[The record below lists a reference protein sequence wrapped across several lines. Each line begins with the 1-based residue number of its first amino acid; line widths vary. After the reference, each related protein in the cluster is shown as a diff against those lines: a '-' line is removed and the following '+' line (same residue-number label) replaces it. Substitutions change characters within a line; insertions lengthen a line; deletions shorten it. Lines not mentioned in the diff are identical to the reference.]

1 MPPRERLRALLETHR
16 FQQFII
22 AVIVINAATL
32 GLETSVSTVERY
44 GTVLTVVDHLALYI
58 FVVEL
63 VARLYAY
70 GWRFFRNPWNL
81 FDAAIVTVSLL
92 PTAGGLSVLRAL
104 RILRAL
110 RLISVVPSLRRV
122 VTALLTAMPGMSSIV
137 LLLALV
143 LYVTAVMGTKLY
155 HVTAP
160 EYFGDLPT
168 SLFTLF
174 QMMTGDAW
182 SDITREVM
190 AVHPSAWV
198 FFVAFMLVCTFVV
211 LNLFIAVV
219 VSAMEEEHAEESVQA
234 TEDLGRAVLAEL
246 ATLRAEVRELRDRVP
261 VTPNGGPGPA
271 AKGRPRA
278 AGNGA
283 PDPVPSLGNTANGDA
298 RNTAA
303 NGDARPDV
311 RSAGNGGPVSEN
323 AAANGDVRPEKN
335 GGSDSRGARRDSRA
349 ARRNGGAKKPA
360 TRGAAGRRRGSASG
374 QRE

>member
-1 MPPRERLRALLETHR
+1 MRERLRATLETPGFQR
-16 FQQFII
+16 FIV

-32 GLETSVSTVERY
+32 GLETSAGAVRRY
-44 GTVLTVVDHLALYI
+44 GTALTVVDHLALYV
-58 FVVEL
+58 FVAEL
-63 VARLYAY
+63 GCKLYAY
-70 GWRFFRNPWNL
+70 GPRFFRNPWNL
-81 FDAAIVTVSLL
+81 FDTAIVTVSLL

-122 VTALLTAMPGMSSIV
+122 VTALLTAMPGMTSIV

-143 LYVTAVMGTKLY
+143 LYVAAVMGTKLY

-160 EYFGDLPT
+160 AYFGDLPT

-182 SDITREVM
+182 SDITRQVM
-190 AVHPSAWV
+190 NTHPWAWV

-234 TEDLGRAVLAEL
+234 TEDVGRAVLTEL
-246 ATLRAEVRELRDRVP
+246 AALRAEVRELRDRLP
-261 VTPNGGPGPA
+261 ATGAEAGGRTGEP
-271 AKGRPRA
+271 
-278 AGNGA
+278 
-283 PDPVPSLGNTANGDA
+283 
-298 RNTAA
+298 
-303 NGDARPDV
+303 
-311 RSAGNGGPVSEN
+311 
-323 AAANGDVRPEKN
+323 
-335 GGSDSRGARRDSRA
+335 A
-349 ARRNGGAKKPA
+349 ARR
-360 TRGAAGRRRGSASG
+360 AAGRRRGSAAG

>member
-1 MPPRERLRALLETHR
+1 MPPRERLRRLLETHR

-32 GLETSVSTVERY
+32 GLETSVSAVERY
-44 GTVLTVVDHLALYI
+44 GTLLTLVDHLALYV
-58 FVVEL
+58 FVAEL
-63 VARLYAY
+63 AAKLYAY

-122 VTALLTAMPGMSSIV
+122 VTALLTALPGMSSIV

-190 AVHPSAWV
+190 AQHPSAWV

-219 VSAMEEEHAEESVQA
+219 VSAMEEEHAEESMQA
-234 TEDLGRAVLAEL
+234 TEDLGRAVLTEL
-246 ATLRAEVRELRDRVP
+246 AALRAEVRELRDRVP

-283 PDPVPSLGNTANGDA
+283 PDPGPPLG
-298 RNTAA
+298 NTAA
-303 NGDARPDV
+303 NGDARPE
-311 RSAGNGGPVSEN
+311 GNGGLDSGDTASGDARNTPSRT
-323 AAANGDVRPEKN
+323 AANGDARPEGG
-335 GGSDSRGARRDSRA
+335 GGSDPKG
-349 ARRNGGAKKPA
+349 ARRNGGARKPA

>member
-22 AVIVINAATL
+22 TVIVINAATL
-32 GLETSVSTVERY
+32 GLETSVATVERY

-63 VARLYAY
+63 AARLYAY

-81 FDAAIVTVSLL
+81 FDAAIVTISLL

-155 HVTAP
+155 HATAP

-198 FFVAFMLVCTFVV
+198 FFVVFMLVCTFVV

-234 TEDLGRAVLAEL
+234 TEELGKAVLTEL

-261 VTPNGGPGPA
+261 VTPNGAPGPA
-271 AKGRPRA
+271 AKGVSGGTGVS
-278 AGNGA
+278 GNGA
-283 PDPVPSLGNTANGDA
+283 PGAKGGASASENGA
-298 RNTAA
+298 QGSKSTAA
-303 NGDARPDV
+303 NG
-311 RSAGNGGPVSEN
+311 
-323 AAANGDVRPEKN
+323 
-335 GGSDSRGARRDSRA
+335 GARSGGKGDSGTRSGSGSGSKSTA
-349 ARRNGGAKKPA
+349 ANGGAKKPA
-360 TRGAAGRRRGSASG
+360 TRGAAGRRRGPASG